1 MTDARSLLDEYATNG
16 RLSPETV
23 AQAKFGAISESSP
36 ALVISCAYALWVT
49 QHLSGAKPAP
59 ASVGEVVADLL
70 SADLPLSAEDAVTL
84 TMVLLGEASFGMEAE
99 SDSVGGLEATTA
111 LLWSAVRRDG
121 LREDEVDAL
130 LSDAEA
136 ACREVVDSAELMRP
150 LVRDGA
156 HGPWDAT
163 EPFDPQVRRLALGA
177 LRVPDINQV
186 TLRPEQRG
194 QDVEAVTFI
203 FEKTALQL
211 QLFHA
216 AEGGTWDDVRGRLS
230 SQVLTAG
237 GQAEEKVGALG
248 KELDCMLP
256 VRDGSGRLARVRF
269 LGCHGPG
276 WLLRGVLRGDAA
288 ESDVHHAYV
297 RHLFLET
304 VVDLTSTPVAKS
316 RGSAVPLRWP
326 PR

>member
-1 MTDARSLLDEYATNG
+1 MANLLG
-16 RLSPETV
+16 
-23 AQAKFGAISESSP
+23 
-36 ALVISCAYALWVT
+36 
-49 QHLSGAKPAP
+49 
-59 ASVGEVVADLL
+59 
-70 SADLPLSAEDAVTL
+70 ADLPLSAEDAVTL
-84 TMVLLGEASFGMEAE
+84 TMVLLGEASFAMEAE

-136 ACREVVDSAELMRP
+136 ACRDVVDSAELMRP

-156 HGPWDAT
+156 HGPWDVA
-163 EPFDPQVRRLALGA
+163 EPFDPQVRRLDLGA
-177 LRVPDINQV
+177 LLVPEINGV
-186 TLRPEQRG
+186 ALRPAQRG

-216 AEGGTWDDVRGRLS
+216 AGAGAWNDVRSRLS
-230 SQVLTAG
+230 SQVLAAG
-237 GQAEEKVGALG
+237 GNVEEKAGALG
-248 KELDCMLP
+248 NELDCMLP
-256 VRDGSGRLARVRF
+256 VNDGSGRLARVRF
-269 LGCHGPG
+269 VGCDGTG

-288 ESDVHHAYV
+288 EPDVHHAYV

-304 VVDLTSTPVAKS
+304 VVDISSTPVAKS
-316 RGSAVPLRWP
+316 DGSAVALRWP
-326 PR
+326 PGGQRAEG